1 MYLPGHF
8 TVDPKNLLLPHFRS
22 IHKIPPSSPLQEC
35 LPIPPHLSFG
45 HHVQGEFP
53 FGEGGGGREVPICFH
68 HPLPLLPPIVFWG
81 PLIESTQPLLP
92 FYMS

>member
-8 TVDPKNLLLPHFRS
+8 TVDPENLLLPHFRS

-35 LPIPPHLSFG
+35 LPIPPHIYLLVTTCKGSSLLG
-45 HHVQGEFP
+45 R
-53 FGEGGGGREVPICFH
+53 GGGREVPICFH